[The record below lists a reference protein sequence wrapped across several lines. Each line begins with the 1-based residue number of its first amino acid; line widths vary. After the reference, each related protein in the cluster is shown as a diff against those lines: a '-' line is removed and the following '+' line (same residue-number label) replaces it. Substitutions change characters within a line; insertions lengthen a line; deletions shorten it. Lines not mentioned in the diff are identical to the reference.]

1 MAGIGRRCGIVGM
14 TAIITAWNEERA
26 QEEKTMNHRRRSS
39 AMGEMPHDILLR
51 KEVLSGN
58 LFQVL
63 PLFFVA
69 INADGTTL
77 MMNDLLLET
86 LGYSEDEVIG
96 KDYMATFIKS
106 DERDELMSVFTR
118 LVKNHET
125 TINENRIIAK
135 DGKELLVEWH
145 GRPVY
150 GGDGRFEFFIGVG
163 KDITDRRRAEE
174 DLLVEKA
181 YFEKLFESAPEA
193 IAMVDN
199 ESRVLRVNREFTA
212 MFGYEAAEIEGRSLD
227 VFLAPDHLREEAG
240 ILTQA
245 AARGEPVSVERI
257 RRRKDGTLINV
268 SILGAPIYISDVQ
281 VGVYGIY
288 RDITERKQAEALYR
302 TLADTSRAGVYIVQ
316 DGIFRYINYN
326 AAMYAGYTTDEM
338 KGRDSL
344 SIVHPE
350 DRHHAVGSAIRM
362 LKGEMTRPYEF
373 RIITKDGDV
382 RWIME
387 TLTSIEYQG
396 RRAILG
402 NSLDITEVREARR
415 KLEESEERLQQIVE
429 SSPIPTFVIDS
440 DHMVTHWNKACENLT
455 GISAE
460 KIMGTRRQWAAFYA
474 SPQPVMADL
483 VLDNAPEDDIAR
495 YYDFLSRRST
505 VISGAFEVEKFF
517 PDVGDNGKWLFI
529 TSRQLRDRD
538 GGTIGAIES
547 LQDVTVRKQAEELY
561 ATLANSSQNGVY
573 VIQDNTTIFVNQCLA
588 RYLGYEAGELI
599 GLNILDLVLPEDRH
613 LVSRNRENMLRG
625 SLQGSYEYQ
634 IVTKE
639 GRVKWL
645 MESIA
650 PIIFDGRPAVLGN
663 TVDITDRKEIEQ
675 VLKESEQRYL
685 ELSITDSL
693 TSLYN
698 RRHFH
703 HQLNV
708 EIERSTRYNRSL
720 SLLLIDV
727 DDFKFFNDTYGHP
740 EGDEVLLRLARVIKK
755 NIRASDTA
763 CRYGGEEFVVI
774 LPETDGKGGVAIAE
788 RIRERFK
795 KEVFT
800 PHAKEVKHVT
810 VSIGVSQ
817 FISGEPQET
826 FIARADELMY
836 RAKKRGKDCVE
847 FSKK

>member
-1 MAGIGRRCGIVGM
+1 MASSGRLCGIVGM
-14 TAIITAWNEERA
+14 TAIIHAWNEESA
-26 QEEKTMNHRRRSS
+26 QGEKTMNHRRRSS
-39 AMGEMPHDILLR
+39 AMGEIPEDILLR
-51 KEVLSGN
+51 KEMLSGD

-77 MMNDLLLET
+77 MMNDLLLEA

-96 KDYMATFIKS
+96 KDYMATFITS

-118 LVKNHET
+118 LVKNHEM

-145 GRPVY
+145 GMPVY

-163 KDITDRRRAEE
+163 KDITERRRAEE

-212 MFGYEAAEIEGRSLD
+212 MFGYEAAEVEGRSLD
-227 VFLAPDHLREEAG
+227 FFLAPDHLREEAG

-268 SILGAPIYISDVQ
+268 SILGAPIYINDVQ

-288 RDITERKQAEALYR
+288 RDITKRKQAEALYR

-316 DGIFRYINYN
+316 DGIFRYINFN

-338 KGRDSL
+338 NGRDSL

-350 DRHHAVGSAIRM
+350 DLHHAVGSAIRM
-362 LKGEMTRPYEF
+362 LKGEMTGPYEF
-373 RIITKDGDV
+373 RIITKDGRV

-387 TLTSIEYQG
+387 TLTSIQYQG
-396 RRAILG
+396 KRAVLG
-402 NSLDITEVREARR
+402 NSLDITEVRETRR
-415 KLEESEERLQQIVE
+415 KLEENEERLQQIVE

-460 KIMGTRRQWAAFYA
+460 EIVGTRKQWAAFYA

-483 VLDNAPEDDIAR
+483 VLDNAPEDDISR

-505 VISGAFEVEKFF
+505 MISGAFEVEKFF
-517 PDVGDNGKWLFI
+517 PDVGENGRWLFI
-529 TSRQLRDRD
+529 TSRSLRNRD
-538 GGTIGAIES
+538 GEITGAIET
-547 LQDVTVRKQAEELY
+547 LQDVT
-561 ATLANSSQNGVY
+561 
-573 VIQDNTTIFVNQCLA
+573 A
-588 RYLGYEAGELI
+588 R
-599 GLNILDLVLPEDRH
+599 R
-613 LVSRNRENMLRG
+613 
-625 SLQGSYEYQ
+625 
-634 IVTKE
+634 
-639 GRVKWL
+639 
-645 MESIA
+645 
-650 PIIFDGRPAVLGN
+650 
-663 TVDITDRKEIEQ
+663 EIEQ
-675 VLKESEQRYL
+675 ALRESEQRYL

-698 RRHFH
+698 RRYFH
-703 HQLNV
+703 HQLHA
-708 EIERSTRYNRSL
+708 EMERSIRYNHPL
-720 SLLLIDV
+720 SLLMLDV
-727 DDFKFFNDTYGHP
+727 DNFKLFNDTYGHQ
-740 EGDEVLLRLARVIKK
+740 EGDEVLSRLAWIIGK

-795 KEVFT
+795 KEDFT
-800 PHAKEVKHVT
+800 PRTNEVTHVT

-817 FISGEPQET
+817 FISGELQET

-836 RAKKRGKDCVE
+836 KAKKRGKDCVE
-847 FSKK
+847 FLKK